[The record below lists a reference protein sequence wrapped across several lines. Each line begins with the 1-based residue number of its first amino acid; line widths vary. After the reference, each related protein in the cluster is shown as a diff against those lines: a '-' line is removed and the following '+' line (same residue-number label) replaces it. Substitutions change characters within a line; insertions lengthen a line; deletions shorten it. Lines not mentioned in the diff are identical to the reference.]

1 MTARTIARPTIVRTS
16 PPPAPGAAVWAVFW
30 AVGRLSGVVSPS
42 AASAEAGISRPQKRA
57 GTSAGRIGR
66 IFITEEA
73 TLDRSPSLHR
83 RAHPRLEGGGPRRAE
98 ADTWKRPA
106 PRAPQGRPVT
116 TPPPRRAT
124 EGAPPPTN

>member
-30 AVGRLSGVVSPS
+30 AAGRLSGVVSPS
-42 AASAEAGISRPQKRA
+42 AASAEAGMSRPQKRA
-57 GTSAGRIGR
+57 ATSAGRIGR

-83 RAHPRLEGGGPRRAE
+83 RGHPGLERAGSGGAGGDARE
-98 ADTWKRPA
+98 RPA
-106 PRAPQGRPVT
+106 
-116 TPPPRRAT
+116 RRGLAR
-124 EGAPPPTN
+124 